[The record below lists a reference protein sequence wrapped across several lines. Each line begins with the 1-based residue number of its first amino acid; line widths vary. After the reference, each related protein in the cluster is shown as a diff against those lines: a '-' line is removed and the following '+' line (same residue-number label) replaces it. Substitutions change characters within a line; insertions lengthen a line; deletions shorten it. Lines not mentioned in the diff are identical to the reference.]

1 MVCQHM
7 KYKIAI
13 CDDDAAQRAHLV
25 KIVKEWAGQAHYL
38 IEIKEYPGAKAFLF
52 DYAEEKDFDI
62 LLLDIEMDGMDGVS
76 LAKELRQE
84 NEALHIVFITGYP
97 DYISEGYEVA
107 ALHYLMKPVKKEKLT
122 EVLER
127 AVQISKKASPS
138 LLVSTDRETLRIS
151 YEDIYYAESQGHY
164 MSVYTAK
171 EEYRLRMTVSEML
184 ERLGEG
190 FYRCSRSYI
199 VGLRHVSRITKSEVI
214 LENQVSLPL
223 GRGQYNEMNQKL
235 VSYLRMI

>member
-1 MVCQHM
+1 M

-25 KIVKEWAGQAHYL
+25 KIAEEWAEQGRCL
-38 IEIKEYPGAKAFLF
+38 IEVKEYPGAEAFLF

-62 LLLDIEMDGMDGVS
+62 LLLDIEMDGMDGIT

-97 DYISEGYEVA
+97 DYIAEGYDVA
-107 ALHYLMKPVKKEKLT
+107 ALHYLLKPVKKEKLA
-122 EVLER
+122 EVLDR
-127 AVQISKKASPS
+127 AVQLSKRTPPS
-138 LLVSTDRETLRIS
+138 LLVSNDRETLRILFD
-151 YEDIYYAESQGHY
+151 DIYYVESQGHY

-184 ERLGEG
+184 EKLGEG

-199 VGLRHVSRITKSEVI
+199 VGLLHVNRITKSEVI
-214 LENQVSLPL
+214 LDNQVSLPL

-235 VSYLRMI
+235 ISYLREL

>member
-1 MVCQHM
+1 M
-7 KYKIAI
+7 KYKVAI
-13 CDDDAAQRAHLV
+13 CDDDAAQRANLV
-25 KIVKEWAGQAHYL
+25 KIVREWAGQDHHL

-52 DYAEEKDFDI
+52 DYAEERDFGI
-62 LLLDIEMDGMDGVS
+62 LLLDIEMEGMDGVS
-76 LAKELRQE
+76 LAKELRQD
-84 NEALHIVFITGYP
+84 NETLQIVFITGYP

-107 ALHYLMKPVKKEKLT
+107 ALHYLMKPVKKEKLM

-127 AVQISKKASPS
+127 AVQISKKRSPS
-138 LLVSTDRETLRIS
+138 LLVSTDRETLHILHD
-151 YEDIYYAESQGHY
+151 DIYYAESQGHY

-184 ERLGEG
+184 EKLGKG

-199 VGLRHVSRITKSEVI
+199 VGLLHVKRITKNEVI
-214 LENQVSLPL
+214 LDNQISLPL

>member
-1 MVCQHM
+1 MVCRHM

-13 CDDDAAQRAHLV
+13 CDDDAAQRANLV
-25 KIVKEWAGQAHYL
+25 KIIEEWAGQGRYL
-38 IEIKEYPGAKAFLF
+38 IGIKEYPGAEAFLF

-76 LAKELRQE
+76 LAKELRQD
-84 NEALHIVFITGYP
+84 NETLHIVFITGYP

-107 ALHYLMKPVKKEKLT
+107 ALHYLMKPVKKEKLA

-127 AVQISKKASPS
+127 AVQISKKTSPS
-138 LLVSTDRETLRIS
+138 LLVSTDRETLRIL
-151 YEDIYYAESQGHY
+151 YDDIYYAESQGHY

-184 ERLGEG
+184 DKLGEG

-199 VGLRHVSRITKSEVI
+199 VGLLHVSRITKSEVI
-214 LENQVSLPL
+214 LDNQVSLPL

>member
-1 MVCQHM
+1 M

-13 CDDDAAQRAHLV
+13 CDDEAAQRIHLV
-25 KIVKEWAGQAHYL
+25 KIVKEWARQGRYL

-76 LAKELRQE
+76 LAKALRQD

-97 DYISEGYEVA
+97 DYIVEGYEVA
-107 ALHYLMKPVKKEKLT
+107 ALHYLMKPVKKEKLA
-122 EVLER
+122 EVLDR
-127 AVQISKKASPS
+127 AVQISKRMPPS
-138 LLVSTDRETLRIS
+138 LLVSTDRETLRVL
-151 YEDIYYAESQGHY
+151 YDDIYYVESQGHY

-184 ERLGEG
+184 EKLGEG

-199 VGLRHVSRITKSEVI
+199 VGLLHVSRITRSEVI
-214 LENQVSLPL
+214 LENHVSLPL
-223 GRGQYNEMNQKL
+223 GRGQYNEMTQKL
-235 VSYLRMI
+235 ISYLRVI